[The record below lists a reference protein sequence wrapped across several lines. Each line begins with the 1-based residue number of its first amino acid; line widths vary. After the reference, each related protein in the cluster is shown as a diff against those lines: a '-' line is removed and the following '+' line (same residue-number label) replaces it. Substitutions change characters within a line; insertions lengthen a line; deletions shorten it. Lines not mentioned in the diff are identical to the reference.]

1 MNDQQNFLANAYL
14 DDELTVDERRI
25 AESDPEVMA
34 EVEQLRA
41 LRDRLRDVA
50 PPDAQARE
58 TAVAAAMAEF
68 TPTATAAPAAPPV
81 VPIRPRPASRRFLA
95 VAAAV
100 VAVAGLGIVVSQADF
115 GDDNDDDT
123 ASVADEALSDTAARP
138 DDVTE
143 ATAESTTEATDSQT
157 MVESAPAADAADA
170 GADVAGDDLSDATAN
185 AEATMDEGVA
195 AGAEEAAEAEADVGI
210 AERVLV
216 PPDFDPEAPILN
228 EVALAIYGS
237 YLLDQIDSSLL
248 GPTPETTCAGDY
260 QILDTAVYVLDGDE
274 RRVYIAVNEI
284 IGSVSA
290 LDVDTCTE
298 LANGPL
304 F

>member
-41 LRDRLRDVA
+41 LQDRLRDVP
-50 PPDAQARE
+50 PPDAQVRE
-58 TAVAAAMAEF
+58 AAVAAAMAEF
-68 TPTATAAPAAPPV
+68 TPAASAAPV
-81 VPIRPRPASRRFLA
+81 VPFRPRPASRKFLA

-115 GDDNDDDT
+115 GSDNDDDT
-123 ASVADEALSDTAARP
+123 ASVADEAVSATAARP
-138 DDVTE
+138 DDVAE
-143 ATAESTTEATDSQT
+143 ATAESTAEATEDPT
-157 MVESAPAADAADA
+157 MVESAPAADADADA
-170 GADVAGDDLSDATAN
+170 AGDDLSDATAN
-185 AEATMDEGVA
+185 AEPTMDEGVA
-195 AGAEEAAEAEADVGI
+195 AEAGAEADVGI
-210 AERVLV
+210 AERVVV

-237 YLLDQIDSSLL
+237 YLLDQIDLGLL

-274 RRVYIAVNEI
+274 RPVYIAVNET

-290 LDVDTCTE
+290 LAIDTCTE